1 MGDFAEGGLED
12 FVRVLQ
18 FIEEGPQAFHLM
30 DHGVVGDLFGGV
42 ALTAILHI

>member
-1 MGDFAEGGLED
+1 MGDFAEGGFED
-12 FVRVLQ
+12 LIRVLQ